1 MWQPEI
7 VGKPNAAMFEIAMHR
22 LGVAPHQTLMV
33 GDRYET
39 DIAGAVPL
47 GLQTA
52 GVLTGITTAAE
63 FAVADPP
70 PTVVVDDLPALL
82 D

>member
-1 MWQPEI
+1 M
-7 VGKPNAAMFEIAMHR
+7 AATPAS
-22 LGVAPHQTLMV
+22 TLMV

-63 FAVADPP
+63 FVVADPP

-82 D
+82 GLMRTADR